1 MSTLRSNVRRGTGY
15 PKDNTLASLDVMVR
29 PAKGIPPQVV
39 PHLMSIERVI
49 LWHSEMSFY
58 QQPRAMLL
66 FGLRCERISE
76 ACDAAPAGFSSGG
89 GFLFLPCCSCGYQLC

>member
-29 PAKGIPPQVV
+29 PAKGIPPQVA

-58 QQPRAMLL
+58 QQRRAMLL
-66 FGLRCERISE
+66 FGL
-76 ACDAAPAGFSSGG
+76 
-89 GFLFLPCCSCGYQLC
+89 

>member
-49 LWHSEMSFY
+49 L
-58 QQPRAMLL
+58 
-66 FGLRCERISE
+66 
-76 ACDAAPAGFSSGG
+76 
-89 GFLFLPCCSCGYQLC
+89 